1 MRFSLPAGAL
11 KMSKAEW
18 LSIAKGAGIA
28 VAGALVAFAADF
40 VIPAMQASGS
50 AGLLTAAVVA
60 SVLVNVARK
69 YLAVPPND

>member
-1 MRFSLPAGAL
+1 
-11 KMSKAEW
+11 MSKDQW

-28 VAGALVAFAADF
+28 VSGALLTFAAEM

-50 AGLLTAAVVA
+50 ATLLSVAVIA

-69 YLAVPPND
+69 FMATPDE

>member
-1 MRFSLPAGAL
+1 
-11 KMSKAEW
+11 MSREEW

-28 VAGALVAFAADF
+28 VAGALVAFAADI

-50 AGLLTAAVVA
+50 AGLLTAAVIA

-69 YLAVPPND
+69 YLAVPQNG

>member
-1 MRFSLPAGAL
+1 
-11 KMSKAEW
+11 MSKSEW

-28 VAGALVAFAADF
+28 VAGALLTFVAEA

-50 AGLLTAAVVA
+50 ATLLTVAVVA

-69 YLAVPPND
+69 YMVAPSE